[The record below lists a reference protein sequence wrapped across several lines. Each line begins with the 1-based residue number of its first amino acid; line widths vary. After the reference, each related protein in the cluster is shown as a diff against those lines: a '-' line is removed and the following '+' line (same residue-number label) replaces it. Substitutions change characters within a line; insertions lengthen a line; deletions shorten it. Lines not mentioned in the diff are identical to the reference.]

1 MLIGIVATGP
11 NGVIGKDGKLP
22 WHLPDDLKRFKELT
36 SGQSILM
43 GRRTFESL
51 GRFLPNRHHIILTR
65 NHNYIPPFD
74 LPADSSYAVIADVSE
89 IDTSVPVFVAGG
101 AEVYQLLL
109 PLCQKLH
116 WTSVLGQIDGD
127 VRIDPP
133 NPHEWYTDSSVFH
146 PADARHSHAFFM
158 CELSKLPLQ
167 P

>member
-11 NGVIGKDGKLP
+11 NGVIGKNGKMP

-36 SGQSILM
+36 SGHSILM

-51 GRFLPNRHHIILTR
+51 GRFLPNRHHIILSR

-74 LPADSSYAVIADVSE
+74 LPAGASYAVITDVSK

-101 AEVYQLLL
+101 AEIYRLLL
-109 PLCQKLH
+109 PLCQKLY
-116 WTSVLGQIDGD
+116 WTSVLGKIDGD
-127 VRIDPP
+127 VRINPP
-133 NPHEWYTDSSVFH
+133 NPHEWYVESSVFH

-158 CELSKLPLQ
+158 CDLARF
-167 P
+167 

>member
-74 LPADSSYAVIADVSE
+74 LPADSSYAVITDVSE

-109 PLCQKLH
+109 PLCQKLY
-116 WTSVLGQIDGD
+116 WTSVLGKIDGD

-133 NPHEWYTDSSVFH
+133 NVHEWYAESSVFH
-146 PADARHSHAFFM
+146 RTDARHSHAFFM
-158 CELSKLPLQ
+158 CELVRF
-167 P
+167 